1 LHAITELALPWQVC
15 LHKTYA
21 MLPNQLTVLFRTI
34 WRTKTYS
41 FLNIFG
47 LAIGI
52 TCASFIFLWVENEL
66 TFNHNFQKRNSLFSI
81 MEIQES
87 AGKPSTIPGGPMPL
101 AEDLKNKVPGVKNT
115 ARLSWDH
122 KQFFVLDEKVF
133 SEVGRYADSSL
144 LSMLNFTFVYGSAP
158 SLQSPESIIISESM
172 SVALFGQVNPVGKI
186 VRSKTGSPWTKDG
199 NFTIT
204 GVFKDFPVNSSYR
217 VNWFSP
223 FKLFEDL
230 MHPEW
235 NKWAIPV
242 ETLVEMEPTADI
254 AATDKRLQHYMKA
267 KVDGSTMQLFL
278 FSMND
283 WNLYS
288 HFTNGKPD
296 GGKIRY
302 VHLFSLIAIIILVI
316 ACINF
321 MNLST
326 ARSEKRAKEVGIR
339 KVSGAFRYQLVSQ
352 FIKESLTLSFLA
364 VVLAMAIISICL
376 PLFNKLVDKELSAG
390 LFRVGHLLFFLSIGL
405 VCGLLS
411 GIYPAFY
418 LSSFRPVVVL
428 KGLKMKPGGGSV
440 SIRKGL
446 VIAQFVISVMLIIAT
461 VVVYQQIQFVKS
473 RDLGY
478 KTNNMVEFV
487 IPSSL
492 VSHFRAIREEMLRSG
507 SIENAAM
514 AYHPPLDM
522 SSSSEEYEWAGK
534 SPNTPVT
541 VYDIGVSAEYISTMH
556 MKLVSGRD
564 FYDKPGKDSTLSAI
578 INETMAKL
586 MGAEGRIGGNISRKG
601 FPSIP
606 ITGIVQDFIF
616 NDMYGAG
623 GPILMVCIPQAAD
636 HMMIALNPQMN
647 IKESMAK
654 IDHILTTAV
663 PGYPFD
669 YKFVDEDL
677 NKLFETENM
686 ISKLATVF
694 AVLAILIS
702 CLGLFGL
709 ATYTAEKRTKEIGI
723 RKVLGASV
731 RSLTRLLSL
740 EYLKLVCISC
750 IIAFPLAWWALHAW
764 LQDYQYRTTIHWWV
778 FAVAGISALA
788 IAMMTVSFQ
797 AIKVAIG
804 NPVKSLRTE

>member
-1 LHAITELALPWQVC
+1 
-15 LHKTYA
+15 
-21 MLPNQLTVLFRTI
+21 MLQNQLIVLFRTI
-34 WRTKTYS
+34 WRNKTYS

-87 AGKPSTIPGGPMPL
+87 AGKLSTIPGGPMPI
-101 AEDLKNKVPGVKNT
+101 AEDIKTKIPGIKNT
-115 ARLSWDH
+115 ARLSWEN
-122 KQFFVLDEKVF
+122 KQFFVLGEKVF
-133 SEVGRYADSSL
+133 SETGQYADSSI

-158 SLQSPESIIISESM
+158 SLKSPESIIISESM
-172 SVALFGQVNPVGKI
+172 SGALFGNDNPVGKS
-186 VRSKTGSPWTKDG
+186 VRTKSGSPWTKDG

-204 GVFKDFPVNSSYR
+204 GVFKDFPANSSYSFK
-217 VNWFSP
+217 WLSP

-230 MHPEW
+230 MHPQW

-242 ETLVEMEPTADI
+242 ETLVEAEPAADI
-254 AATDKRLQHYMKA
+254 AATNKKLQHYMKE

-283 WNLYS
+283 WNLYG

-302 VHLFSLIAIIILVI
+302 VHLFSLIAGIILVI

-339 KVSGAFRYQLVSQ
+339 KVSGAFRYELISQ
-352 FIKESLTLSFLA
+352 FIRESLAMSFLA
-364 VVLAMAIISICL
+364 VVMAMLIISICL
-376 PLFNKLVDKELSAG
+376 PAFNKLVGKELGAD
-390 LFRVGHLLFFLSIGL
+390 LFGGSHLLYLLGIGL
-405 VCGLLS
+405 VCGLIS

-418 LSSFRPVVVL
+418 LSSFKPIAVL
-428 KGLKMKPGGGSV
+428 KGLKIKTSGKSV
-440 SIRKGL
+440 SMRKVL
-446 VIAQFVISVMLIIAT
+446 VITQFAISVMLIIAT

-487 IPSSL
+487 IPASL
-492 VSHFRAIREEMLRSG
+492 VGRFRVIREEMLKSG
-507 SIENAAM
+507 SIENAAL
-514 AYHPPLDM
+514 AYNPPLHM
-522 SSSSEEYEWAGK
+522 NSYSEEYTWAGK
-534 SPNTPVT
+534 SPNNPVT

-556 MKLVSGRD
+556 MKLKSGRD
-564 FYDKPGKDSTLSAI
+564 FYGEPGSDSASSLI
-578 INETMAKL
+578 INETMAKA
-586 MGAEGRIGGNISRKG
+586 MGAEGRVGGYISRKG
-601 FPSIP
+601 FPTLP

-616 NDMYGAG
+616 NDMYGSG
-623 GPILMVCIPQAAD
+623 GPVIMVCLPQVAD
-636 HMMIALNPQMN
+636 HMMITLNPQMN
-647 IKESMAK
+647 IKEAMGK
-654 IDHILTTAV
+654 IDHILTTAI
-663 PGYPFD
+663 PGYPFE
-669 YKFVDEDL
+669 YKFVDQEL

-686 ISKLATVF
+686 ISRLATVF
-694 AVLAILIS
+694 AILAILIS

-709 ATYTAEKRTKEIGI
+709 AAFTAEKRTKEIGI
-723 RKVLGASV
+723 RKVLGASI
-731 RSLTRLLSL
+731 RSLATLLSL

-764 LQDYQYRTTIHWWV
+764 LQDYQYRTTIQWWP
-778 FAVAGISALA
+778 FAIAGISSLA
-788 IAMMTVSFQ
+788 IALVTVSFQ